1 MKKGV
6 ETKKRKELI
15 GSVRPTE
22 LADFTEQDMWELYAQ
37 FMEGPEYPQELY
49 GAKIGNIPQFCDYLK
64 LIITLY
70 LTFNCVIR

>member
-6 ETKKRKELI
+6 ETKKRK
-15 GSVRPTE
+15 E